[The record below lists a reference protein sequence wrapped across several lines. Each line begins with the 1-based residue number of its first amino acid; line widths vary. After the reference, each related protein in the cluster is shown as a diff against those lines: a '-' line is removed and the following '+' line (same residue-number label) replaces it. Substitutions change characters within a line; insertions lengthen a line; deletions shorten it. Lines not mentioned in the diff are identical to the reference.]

1 MFKIKW
7 WILGVGFR
15 IKKKQKNIDDKK
27 ILKFKNKNLK
37 IVSKSLLNFNKK
49 KFGKENLK
57 IFIKKIQI

>member
-49 KFGKENLK
+49 NLE
-57 IFIKKIQI
+57 KKI